1 VTLAALPFFEV
12 LERLG
17 ERTPA
22 PASGSAAALTGALA
36 AALVELSAR
45 FSEDEEALARAR
57 ELGAR
62 LVALA
67 DEDAEAYAAY
77 MRTRSDADRNR
88 TIDVPLAV
96 AEAAAETAA
105 LAERLAEHG
114 NRSVAGDALV
124 AAELAHAAARSAVA
138 LVELNRADGSRL

>member
-1 VTLAALPFFEV
+1 VTLAALPFSEV